1 MNGAEHKS
9 YLDLIIGFVVGVTVA
24 TWTAD
29 CRGAELAANNVRF
42 STYAASSAEAV
53 E

>member
-1 MNGAEHKS
+1 MKSGEHRP

-29 CRGAELAANNVRF
+29 CRGGESAADNVRVG
-42 STYAASSAEAV
+42 TYAAASAEAV

>member
-1 MNGAEHKS
+1 MKSGEHRP

-29 CRGAELAANNVRF
+29 CRGGEPAADNVRF
-42 STYAASSAEAV
+42 STHVAACAEAV